1 MSSTGFIGLWA
12 LLGVCAAL
20 VAPFLILKDI
30 WEDRKRER
38 AHAKKASRRL
48 QKIYRTPTVKVG
60 GSKMAKKKTVK
71 KEVKKPKTKKM
82 PVKKG
87 N

>member
-20 VAPFLILKDI
+20 VAAFLILKDI
-30 WEDRKRER
+30 WEDHKRER
-38 AHAKKASRRL
+38 AYAKKISRA
-48 QKIYRTPTVKVG
+48 PTVKVG
-60 GSKMAKKKTVK
+60 GFKMAKKKTVK